1 MAMIRK
7 AAGRIGLRRLL
18 RNRENLLLLRIIRY
32 RGMCRA
38 LLLHFFYWASL
49 YSIQLLGRSIHEQ
62 VLQLLLELKVLS
74 FSCLV
79 IVFRFVQ
86 KPFCLQRGRML
97 DSGATQMVALN
108 GHVILYT
115 PQNTPTILLRVRT
128 SQRTCFNWY
137 VLVISVT
144 DLCVCTY
151 QHSPKIGKVNRSDAS
166 GDPFGRRAVRHL
178 VGAFHV

>member
-1 MAMIRK
+1 MMAMIRK

-32 RGMCRA
+32 RGICRA

-108 GHVILYT
+108 GHVITVHSAKHADDFIACSDITENVFQLVRLSHLRHRLVRLYVST
-115 PQNTPTILLRVRT
+115 FT
-128 SQRTCFNWY
+128 
-137 VLVISVT
+137 
-144 DLCVCTY
+144 
-151 QHSPKIGKVNRSDAS
+151 KNR
-166 GDPFGRRAVRHL
+166 
-178 VGAFHV
+178 